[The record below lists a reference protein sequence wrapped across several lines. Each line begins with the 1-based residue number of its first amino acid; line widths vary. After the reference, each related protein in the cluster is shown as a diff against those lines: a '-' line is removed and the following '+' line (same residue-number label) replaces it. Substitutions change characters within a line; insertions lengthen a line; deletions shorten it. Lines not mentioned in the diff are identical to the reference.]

1 MGFVPFFI
9 VLAGALFLAISVS
22 YHTFRRYRNVVKKNL
37 EEIRILKERI
47 RTEVDEFE
55 FLSVPELESLCESLC
70 NDLSGQIE
78 ASKIE
83 EKLLKVNI
91 AFTEL
96 YSGMESKHIQDEL
109 LQTIN
114 RDVRQIEKLASEV
127 SSEMRSYEKLRT
139 EKPYS
144 FVASMFGFSKLPEFS
159 VS

>member
-9 VLAGALFLAISVS
+9 VLAGALFLTISVS
-22 YHTFRRYRNVVKKNL
+22 YHTFRRYRDAVKKNL
-37 EEIRILKERI
+37 DEIRILKERI

-70 NDLSGQIE
+70 NDLSGILD
-78 ASKIE
+78 AGKIE
-83 EKLLKVNI
+83 EKLLKVNN
-91 AFTEL
+91 AFAGL

-114 RDVRQIEKLASEV
+114 RDVRQIEKLANEV
-127 SSEMRSYEKLRT
+127 ASEMRSYEKLRT

-144 FVASMFGFSKLPEFS
+144 FVASMFGFSKLPELS

>member
-9 VLAGALFLAISVS
+9 VLAGALFLTISVS
-22 YHTFRRYRNVVKKNL
+22 YHTFRRYRDAVKKNL
-37 EEIRILKERI
+37 DEIRILKARI

-70 NDLSGQIE
+70 NDLSGNLD
-78 ASKIE
+78 AGKIE
-83 EKLLKVNI
+83 EKLLKVNN
-91 AFTEL
+91 AFAGL

-114 RDVRQIEKLASEV
+114 RDVRQIEKLANEV
-127 SSEMRSYEKLRT
+127 ASEMRSYEKLRT

-144 FVASMFGFSKLPEFS
+144 FVASMFGFSKLPELS